1 MVGDILII
9 SYWKLDWGKQCTDFR
24 KNISTGAKKK
34 PNLKEIILDKGVKYL
49 KANITGKQ
57 FSSKGERF

>member
-1 MVGDILII
+1 MYRLYKKHLNR
-9 SYWKLDWGKQCTDFR
+9 SQ
-24 KNISTGAKKK
+24 KK